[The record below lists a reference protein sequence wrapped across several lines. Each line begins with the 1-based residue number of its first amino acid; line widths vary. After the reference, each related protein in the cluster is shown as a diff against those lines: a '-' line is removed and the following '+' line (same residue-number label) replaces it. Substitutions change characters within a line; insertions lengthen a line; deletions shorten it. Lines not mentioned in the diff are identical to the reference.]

1 MENGDLWYF
10 PSGHPHSLQGLSPN
24 GTEFLLVFDDGNFS
38 EDSTFLLTDWMRL
51 TPKSVLGENFRVSPE
66 VFKAIPESEKYIFK
80 GSEPGSIDDE
90 VPSKGKGYKKSKI
103 QFTHKML
110 AQEPV
115 NTTGGQ
121 VRITDSTNFP
131 ISKTVAAAHLS
142 IQPGAIREMHWHR
155 KSLTHLCLTS
165 H

>member
-1 MENGDLWYF
+1 M
-10 PSGHPHSLQGLSPN
+10 
-24 GTEFLLVFDDGNFS
+24 
-38 EDSTFLLTDWMRL
+38 
-51 TPKSVLGENFRVSPE
+51 GENFRVSPE